1 MEYREL
7 ANGVKIPVL
16 GVGTWG
22 IGGKHSADYLNDEE
36 CITAIRAA
44 IDFGMTHIDT
54 AEYYGAGHTEEIVG
68 KAIKPYSREAL
79 FITTKVYRTHLQYQK
94 VLSSVKESLR
104 RMSVEYVDLFLVHWP
119 TPTVPIKET
128 MKAMEHCVDEGYSR
142 FIGVSNF
149 SIPLLKEAQSQLE
162 KYRLVA
168 DQVYYNLT
176 RVRKTYFN
184 GLSVAD
190 LYSYCREKDI
200 TLIAWSPL
208 EEGKLAKPGFPVLD
222 EIAKKYGKTQAQV
235 ALNWL
240 ISHDNVIAIP
250 KTSNVNHVK
259 ENVGALGWRLSEEDF
274 DRLQESFSLSS
285 NGL

>member
-22 IGGKHSADYLNDEE
+22 IGGKHSADYSNDEAG
-36 CITAIRAA
+36 ITAIRAA
-44 IDFGMTHIDT
+44 IDFGMTNIDT

-68 KAIKPYSREAL
+68 KAIKPYNREAL

-104 RMSVEYVDLFLVHWP
+104 RMSIEYVDLFLVHWP
-119 TPTVPIKET
+119 DPTVPIKET

-149 SIPLLKEAQSQLE
+149 SIPLLQEAQSQLE

-222 EIAKKYGKTQAQV
+222 AMAKKYGKTQAQV

-240 ISHDNVIAIP
+240 ISQDNVIAIP
-250 KTSNVNHVK
+250 KASNVNHVK
-259 ENVGALGWRLSEEDF
+259 ENMGALGWRLSEEDF
-274 DRLQESFSLSS
+274 NRLQESFSLSS

>member
-22 IGGKHSADYLNDEE
+22 IGGKHSADYSNDEE
-36 CITAIRAA
+36 GITAIRAA

-68 KAIKPYSREAL
+68 KAIKPYNREAL

-104 RMSVEYVDLFLVHWP
+104 RMTVEYVDLFLVHWP
-119 TPTVPIKET
+119 DPTVPIKET

-149 SIPLLKEAQSQLE
+149 SIPLLQEAQSQLE

-168 DQVYYNLT
+168 NQVYYNLT

-222 EIAKKYGKTQAQV
+222 EIAKKYGKTQGQV

-240 ISHDNVIAIP
+240 ISQDNVIAIP

-274 DRLQESFSLSS
+274 NRLQESFSLSS

>member
-22 IGGKHSADYLNDEE
+22 IGGKHSADYSNDEE
-36 CITAIRAA
+36 GITAIRAA

-68 KAIKPYSREAL
+68 KAIKPYKREAL

-119 TPTVPIKET
+119 DPTVPIKET

-149 SIPLLKEAQSQLE
+149 SIPLLQEAQSQLE

-168 DQVYYNLT
+168 NQVYYNLT

-240 ISHDNVIAIP
+240 ISQDNVIAIP

-274 DRLQESFSLSS
+274 NRLQESFSLSS